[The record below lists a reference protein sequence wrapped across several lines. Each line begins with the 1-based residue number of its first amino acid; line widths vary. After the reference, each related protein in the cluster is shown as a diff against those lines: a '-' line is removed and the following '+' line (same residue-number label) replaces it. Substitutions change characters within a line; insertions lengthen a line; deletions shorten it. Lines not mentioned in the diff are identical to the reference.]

1 MIRFTYEG
9 AVTDQNVDSHPNSI
23 AAAAATLAGWG
34 EGVTIRGEQTSVTTW
49 TFTAQGETV
58 TAEVLP

>member
-1 MIRFTYEG
+1 MIRFTYQG
-9 AVTDQNVDSHPNSI
+9 AQTDQEVFPHGNSI
-23 AAAAATLAGWG
+23 AAAAALIAGWG
-34 EGVTIRGEQTSVTTW
+34 EGVTIRGRQTSSTTW